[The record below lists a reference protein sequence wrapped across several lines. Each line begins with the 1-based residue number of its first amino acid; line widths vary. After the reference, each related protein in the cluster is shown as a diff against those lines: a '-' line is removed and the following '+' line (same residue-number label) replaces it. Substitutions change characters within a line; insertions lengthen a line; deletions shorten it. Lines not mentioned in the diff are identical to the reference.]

1 MTTLT
6 TLPPLPMPFSYLYSM
21 IHHLSRHQLNYRHQL
36 SQEQIDVFLGEQE
49 AAELPGDKAL
59 TLKKLKS
66 FLEVTDA
73 LREAGIGFIPLKGFV
88 LSQKL
93 YGDPSFRFTGDAD
106 LLVKPGDMEKAIRL
120 LQEIG
125 YRPALYPWPAEP
137 LKAQKLMRLR
147 NQFALENPKSG
158 LDVELHWRLLYYPV
172 LTHGEMSR
180 IVSKNLDTITLHG
193 RSFQVLNR
201 ELDLLF
207 LLIHGGMHGWRRLK
221 WLVDVHEIAR
231 QKLFDPQ
238 RFILLVETFRAQ
250 RLLGLY
256 NEVVKHWF
264 DAWYPLPGPPK
275 TKPFLVK
282 TALEKIASDEEG
294 EWHNLPGLWR
304 YFRFV
309 LTAFPGLCY
318 KCRII
323 SYAWRSL
330 WISGAKPL

>member
-1 MTTLT
+1 
-6 TLPPLPMPFSYLYSM
+6 M
-21 IHHLSRHQLNYRHQL
+21 IHHLSRHQLNHRHQL
-36 SQEQIDVFLGEQE
+36 SQEQIDVFLGELE

-59 TLKKLKS
+59 TLKKLKA

-73 LREAGIGFIPLKGFV
+73 LREAGLGFIPLKGFV

-106 LLVKPGDMEKAIRL
+106 LLLKPPEVEKAIGL
-120 LQEIG
+120 LEGMG

-137 LKAQKLMRLR
+137 RQKQRLLRLR

-172 LTHGEMSR
+172 LPQGEMSR
-180 IVSKNLDTITLHG
+180 IVSQNLDTLTLHG
-193 RSFQVLNR
+193 RTFQVLNN

-231 QKLFDPQ
+231 RKLYQPEEFFQ
-238 RFILLVETFRAQ
+238 LVKTFRAQ

-256 NEVVKHWF
+256 NGVSKHWF
-264 DAWYPLPGPPK
+264 DDWYPLPGPAT
-275 TKPFLVK
+275 TKPFLIK
-282 TALEKIASDEEG
+282 TSLQKINSEHEG
-294 EWHNLPGLWR
+294 EYHSLPGLWR

-309 LTAFPGLCY
+309 LTAFPGLPY
-318 KCRII
+318 KWRII
-323 SYAWRSL
+323 LYAWRSL
-330 WISGAKPL
+330 WISGAKPLDVLFPGRFLKKRYRVG